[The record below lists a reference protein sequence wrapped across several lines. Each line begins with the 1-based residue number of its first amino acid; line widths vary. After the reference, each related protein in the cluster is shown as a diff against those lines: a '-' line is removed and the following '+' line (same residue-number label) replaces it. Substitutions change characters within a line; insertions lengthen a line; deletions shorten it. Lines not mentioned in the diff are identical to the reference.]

1 MGITVRSHTFQY
13 QQLLGR
19 PILVESSEPSLICR
33 NTEEHI
39 GLSAPLSS
47 SSTERAQA
55 WLLLQK
61 AKASGDKAVGFVLD
75 AASPALQALRAVVK
89 GA

>member
-47 SSTERAQA
+47 STERAQA

-61 AKASGDKAVGFVLD
+61 AKARGDKAVGFVLD
-75 AASPALQALRAVVK
+75 AASPALQALQAVVK